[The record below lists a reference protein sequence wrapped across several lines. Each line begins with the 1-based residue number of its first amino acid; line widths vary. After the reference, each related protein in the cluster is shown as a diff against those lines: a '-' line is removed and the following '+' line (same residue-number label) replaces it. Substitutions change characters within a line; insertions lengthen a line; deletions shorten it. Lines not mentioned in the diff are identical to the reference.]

1 MSVSMKYVLAFMGI
15 LRWDVIEPEFYSSH
29 FTFDKKWTFIWSSY
43 VTLCHKKTGP
53 EMNKSTFTTCM
64 MRVWQGGCAS
74 NYLHCG
80 TVTHERLGG
89 HKVISLSLRHHPIS
103 YLPVSFFWVVS
114 FPKDTNSR
122 SVLLG
127 NKSVLAGVGNGAT
140 APRPSRNIQHQLQP

>member
-15 LRWDVIEPEFYSSH
+15 LRWDVIEPEFHSSH
-29 FTFDKKWTFIWSSY
+29 FTFGKKWTFIWSSY

-89 HKVISLSLRHHPIS
+89 HKVISLSLRHHPVS
-103 YLPVSFFWVVS
+103 YLPVSFFLVVS
-114 FPKDTNSR
+114 FPKDTNSG

>member
-1 MSVSMKYVLAFMGI
+1 MSVSMKYVLGLMGT
-15 LRWDVIEPEFYSSH
+15 LSSSH
-29 FTFDKKWTFIWSSY
+29 FTFDTKWILFDH
-43 VTLCHKKTGP
+43 VTSCDLCHKKTVP
-53 EMNKSTFTTCM
+53 EMNNSTFTTCM

-80 TVTHERLGG
+80 NVTHERHGG
-89 HKVISLSLRHHPIS
+89 HKVISLSLRHHPVS
-103 YLPVSFFWVVS
+103 YLLVSFFFLVVS

>member
-1 MSVSMKYVLAFMGI
+1 
-15 LRWDVIEPEFYSSH
+15 
-29 FTFDKKWTFIWSSY
+29 
-43 VTLCHKKTGP
+43 
-53 EMNKSTFTTCM
+53 MNNSTFTTCM

-80 TVTHERLGG
+80 NVTHERHGI
-89 HKVISLSLRHHPIS
+89 HKVISLSLRHHPVS
-103 YLPVSFFWVVS
+103 YLLVSFFLVVS

-140 APRPSRNIQHQLQP
+140 APRPSRNIQHQLQPQPLHKCKQILLLLSYQCLLGMNRYSTSTQSDLKFVKKFTRPKISG

>member
-1 MSVSMKYVLAFMGI
+1 MLQSK
-15 LRWDVIEPEFYSSH
+15 SSIH
-29 FTFDKKWTFIWSSY
+29 LTLLLTQSELLFDH
-43 VTLCHKKTGP
+43 VTSCDLCHKK
-53 EMNKSTFTTCM
+53 MNNSTFTTCM
-64 MRVWQGGCAS
+64 MRVWQGGCVS

-89 HKVISLSLRHHPIS
+89 HKVISLSLRHHPVS
-103 YLPVSFFWVVS
+103 YLPVSFFLVVS

-140 APRPSRNIQHQLQP
+140 APSTFPEHTASITTIAITQM

>member
-1 MSVSMKYVLAFMGI
+1 MLQNQSSIHHTL
-15 LRWDVIEPEFYSSH
+15 LLTQSEFYLIMLRH
-29 FTFDKKWTFIWSSY
+29 
-43 VTLCHKKTGP
+43 VTLCHKKTIP
-53 EMNKSTFTTCM
+53 EMNNSTFTTCM

-80 TVTHERLGG
+80 NVTHERHGG
-89 HKVISLSLRHHPIS
+89 HKVISLSLRHHLVS
-103 YLPVSFFWVVS
+103 CLPVRFLWVVS

-140 APRPSRNIQHQLQP
+140 APRPSRNIQHQLQPWPLHKCK